1 MTSTTFSTGPLLSWP
16 ASRSRSPSTP
26 STPCT
31 DLASFQHCAY
41 LHSRLKQ
48 AGTRTWRRRSSIRSW
63 KSGRSKSDQFKKMV
77 EEVKTVNEEEA
88 DMINSEDVDEYD
100 SGVEEYFS
108 DVGL

>member
-1 MTSTTFSTGPLLSWP
+1 
-16 ASRSRSPSTP
+16 
-26 STPCT
+26 
-31 DLASFQHCAY
+31 
-41 LHSRLKQ
+41 
-48 AGTRTWRRRSSIRSW
+48 
-63 KSGRSKSDQFKKMV
+63 MV